1 MDITSYAEVI
11 EKRNLKVEGIV
22 LFKGG
27 ERVAERR
34 WVPEKPRPVYSVSK
48 SFTAIAA
55 GLAIAEGKLSLM
67 DRVADAFPGPS
78 SPFCGT
84 SQKSPLSGPK
94 PCKLPA
100 APSPRL
106 ASLTLEHLLTMSRG
120 HGGFSRPRTVADALE
135 QTLDFDP
142 GTRFVYDNGSTLLA
156 SAMITRATGQKVR
169 DYLLDRLF
177 RPLGI
182 PDPVWKESGDGCTLG
197 ATGLELTTGDLA
209 AFGQLLLQ
217 RGSWK
222 GKQLVPAAWIDG
234 ASRPHISTKETG
246 KPDYDVGYGY
256 GFWACRHGAYRA
268 DGKNGQFVI
277 VFPRQEAVA
286 AITSDEPDM
295 ESILAAVWEYI
306 LPQLDS

>member
-1 MDITSYAEVI
+1 MDITPFAEVI
-11 EKRNLKVEGIV
+11 EKRNLKVEGII

-27 ERVAERR
+27 RRVAERR
-34 WVPEKPRPVYSVSK
+34 WVPERPRPVYSVSK

-55 GLAIAEGKLSLM
+55 GLAIAGGKLSLR
-67 DRVADAFPGPS
+67 DRVADAFPGP
-78 SPFCGT
+78 
-84 SQKSPLSGPK
+84 
-94 PCKLPA
+94 A
-100 APSPRL
+100 SPRL

-156 SAMITRATGQKVR
+156 SAMITQATGQKVR

-182 PDPVWKESGDGCTLG
+182 PDPVWKESRDGYTLG

-217 RGSWK
+217 RGSWR
-222 GKQLVPAAWIDG
+222 GEQLVPAAWIDG

-246 KPDYDVGYGY
+246 KLDYDIGYGY

-286 AITSDEPDM
+286 AIASGEPDM
-295 ESILAAVWEYI
+295 ESILAAVWEHI

>member
-1 MDITSYAEVI
+1 MDITPYAEAI
-11 EKRNLKVEGIV
+11 EKRNLKVEGII
-22 LFKGG
+22 LLKGG

-55 GLAIAEGKLSLM
+55 GLAIAEGKLSLR
-67 DRVADAFPGPS
+67 DRVVDAFPGAVPS
-78 SPFCGT
+78 
-84 SQKSPLSGPK
+84 L
-94 PCKLPA
+94 
-100 APSPRL
+100 RL

-135 QTLDFDP
+135 QTLDFEP

-156 SAMITRATGQKVR
+156 SAMITQATGQKVR

-182 PDPVWKESGDGCTLG
+182 PDPVWKESGDGYSLG

-209 AFGQLLLQ
+209 TFGQLLLQ
-217 RGSWK
+217 RGTWK
-222 GKQLVPAAWIDG
+222 GARLVPAAWIDG
-234 ASRPHISTKETG
+234 ASRPHISTQEMG

-277 VFPRQEAVA
+277 VFPRQEAVV

-295 ESILAAVWEYI
+295 ENILAAVWEHI
-306 LPQLDS
+306 LPQFDS

>member
-1 MDITSYAEVI
+1 MDITPYAEAI
-11 EKRNLKVEGIV
+11 EKRNLKVEGII
-22 LFKGG
+22 LLKRG
-27 ERVAERR
+27 ERVAGRR
-34 WVPEKPRPVYSVSK
+34 WVPETPRPVYSVSK

-55 GLAIAEGKLSLM
+55 GLAIAEGKLSLN
-67 DRVADAFPGPS
+67 DRAAEV
-78 SPFCGT
+78 
-84 SQKSPLSGPK
+84 LSGG
-94 PCKLPA
+94 

-120 HGGFSRPRTVADALE
+120 HGRFSRPRTVPDALE
-135 QTLDFDP
+135 QTLDFEP
-142 GTRFVYDNGSTLLA
+142 GTWFVYDNGSTLLA
-156 SAMITRATGQKVR
+156 SAMITQATGQKVR

-182 PDPVWKESGDGCTLG
+182 PDPVWRESEDGYTLG
-197 ATGLELTTGDLA
+197 ATGLELTTGDMA

-217 RGSWK
+217 RGMWK
-222 GKQLVPAAWIDG
+222 GEQLVPAAWIDG

-246 KPDYDVGYGY
+246 KPDYDIGYGY

-295 ESILAAVWEYI
+295 ESILAVVWEHI